1 MELPKNLA
9 LILVHIQCID
19 DLLVTDKTV
28 YRHESKRLNNE
39 FKKYVRKICAKIEA
53 SCTEE
58 EIELIDKLKEL
69 HWNLDQEIIEEKL
82 I

>member
-19 DLLVTDKTV
+19 DLLIDDKTI
-28 YRHESKRLNNE
+28 YRHEGKRINNE
-39 FKKYVRKICAKIEA
+39 FKKYVRKICSKMEV
-53 SCTEE
+53 SCTGAEL
-58 EIELIDKLKEL
+58 ELIDSLRGL
-69 HWNLDQEIIEEKL
+69 HWKLDQEMIKEEL

>member
-19 DLLVTDKTV
+19 DLLVTDKTP

-39 FKKYVRKICAKIEA
+39 FKKYVRKICSKMEA
-53 SCTEE
+53 SCTEN
-58 EIELIDKLKEL
+58 ELELLDNLKEL
-69 HWNLDQEIIEEKL
+69 HWKLDQEIIKENL